1 MSFRDYLLLMGG
13 GTVASWIA
21 WWVVLF
27 GVDPVRSGGL
37 GFLLFYLTLA
47 LALVGTFAVAGTAV
61 RVWRHRNELVSRHVA
76 RSLRQA
82 ILFTIIFLG
91 SLMLMA
97 SGLFRW
103 WTAGLLILAIALV
116 ELTFVSGRRPSAH

>member
-21 WWVVLF
+21 WAVVLF
-27 GVDPVRSGGL
+27 GVDPVRSGGI

-47 LALVGTFAVAGTAV
+47 LALIGTFSVSGTAV
-61 RVWRHRNELVSRHVA
+61 RVWRHKNELVSRQVA

-82 ILFTIIFLG
+82 ILFAVIILG
-91 SLMLMA
+91 SLMLMGA
-97 SGLFRW
+97 GLFRW
-103 WTAGLLILAIALV
+103 WTAGLLILALALV
-116 ELTFVSGRRPSAH
+116 ELAFVSGRRLGQH